1 MQVGTSELVERIWN
15 RDATLWTG
23 ADENRWLGWLD
34 EPLRM
39 QERIEELEA
48 FALSVYEDGLTDV
61 VLAGMGG
68 SSLAPEV
75 LRRTFG
81 AESFHVLDTTHPK
94 AIRALERRLDLGKT
108 LFLVSSKSGSTLETR
123 SHMDYF
129 WEQVADG
136 SHFAAVTDPGSD
148 LERAAGERDFR
159 ATFPGEPTIGGRYSA
174 LSMFGL
180 VPAALM
186 GVDLERFLLRT
197 AEMVEACRL
206 DDGNP
211 GLELG
216 ERLGSG
222 WREGRDKVQI
232 NPNPGGFGL
241 WAEQLIAESTGKQ
254 GKGLVPAP
262 GETGEGPDRQSEEVR
277 VENQYELGQEF
288 FRWEFGTAVA
298 GALIGINPFD
308 QPNVQEAKDRTKA
321 ILDSG
326 DDPELEPEGVPF
338 AGAGEGDYVA
348 ILAFVEPNEENDR
361 RIGALVDRAR
371 TETGCVVTHGY
382 GPRYLHSTGQLHK
395 GGPPSGVFLQVVDDP
410 GEELPIPGQEFGFG
424 RLIRAQAAGDYAA
437 LKERGLRVARARW
450 EDLAV

>member
-1 MQVGTSELVERIWN
+1 MPVGTSELVERIWN

-23 ADENRWLGWLD
+23 ADENRWLSWLD

-48 FALSVYEDGLTDV
+48 FALGVYEDGLTDV
-61 VLAGMGG
+61 VLLGMGG

-75 LRRTFG
+75 LRRTFRV
-81 AESFHVLDTTHPK
+81 ESFHVLDTTHPK
-94 AIRALERRLDLGKT
+94 AVRALERKLDLEKS

-129 WEQVADG
+129 WEQVGDG
-136 SHFAAVTDPGSD
+136 RRFAAVTDPGSD
-148 LERAAGERDFR
+148 LERIAEERGFR
-159 ATFPGEPTIGGRYSA
+159 ATFPGEPMIGGRYSA

-186 GVDLERFLLRT
+186 GVDLERLLLRT

-216 ERLGSG
+216 ERLGTG
-222 WREGRDKVQI
+222 WREGRDKLQI

-262 GETGEGPDRQSEEVR
+262 GETGEAPDRQSEEVR
-277 VENQYELGQEF
+277 VEDPYELGQEF
-288 FRWEFGTAVA
+288 FRWEFATAVA

-326 DDPELEPEGVPF
+326 DDPELEPEGEPF
-338 AGAGEGDYVA
+338 AGAGAGDYVA
-348 ILAFVEPNEENDR
+348 ILAFVEPSEENDR
-361 RIGALVDRAR
+361 RIETLVDRAR
-371 TETGCVVTHGY
+371 KETGCVVTRGY

-395 GGPPSGVFLQVVDDP
+395 GGPPTGVFLQVLDDP

-437 LKERGLRVARARW
+437 LKERGLRVARASW
-450 EDLAV
+450 EDLGV

>member
-23 ADENRWLGWLD
+23 VDENRWLGWLD

-75 LRRTFG
+75 LRQTFG
-81 AESFHVLDTTHPK
+81 AARFHVLDTTHPK
-94 AIRALERRLDLGKT
+94 AIRALEQRLDLGKT

-216 ERLGSG
+216 ERLGTG

-262 GETGEGPDRQSEEVR
+262 GEMGEGPDRQSEEVR

-361 RIGALVDRAR
+361 HIEALVDRAR

>member
-1 MQVGTSELVERIWN
+1 MPVGTSELVERIWN

-23 ADENRWLGWLD
+23 ADENRWLSWLD

-48 FALSVYEDGLTDV
+48 FALGVYEDGLTDV
-61 VLAGMGG
+61 VLVGMGG

-75 LRRTFG
+75 LRRTFRV
-81 AESFHVLDTTHPK
+81 ESFHVLDTTHPK
-94 AIRALERRLDLGKT
+94 AIRALERKLDLEKT

-129 WEQVADG
+129 WEQVGDG
-136 SHFAAVTDPGSD
+136 RRFAAVTDPGSD
-148 LERAAGERDFR
+148 LERIAEERGFR
-159 ATFPGEPTIGGRYSA
+159 ATFPGEPMIGGRYSA

-186 GVDLERFLLRT
+186 GVDLERLLLRT

-216 ERLGSG
+216 ERLGTG
-222 WREGRDKVQI
+222 WREGRDKLQI

-241 WAEQLIAESTGKQ
+241 WAEPLIAESTGKQ

-262 GETGEGPDRQSEEVR
+262 GETGEAPDRQSEEVR
-277 VENQYELGQEF
+277 VEDPYELGQEF
-288 FRWEFGTAVA
+288 FRWEFATAVA

-326 DDPELEPEGVPF
+326 DDPELEPEGEPF
-338 AGAGEGDYVA
+338 AGAGAGDYVA
-348 ILAFVEPNEENDR
+348 ILAFVEPSEENDR
-361 RIGALVDRAR
+361 RIETLVDRAR
-371 TETGCVVTHGY
+371 KETGCVVTRGY

-395 GGPPSGVFLQVVDDP
+395 GGPPTGVFLQVLDDP
-410 GEELPIPGQEFGFG
+410 GEELPIPGLEFGFG

-437 LKERGLRVARARW
+437 LKERGLRVARASW
-450 EDLAV
+450 EDLGV

>member
-216 ERLGSG
+216 ERLGTG

-277 VENQYELGQEF
+277 AENQYELGQEF

-348 ILAFVEPNEENDR
+348 ILAFVEPSEENDR
-361 RIGALVDRAR
+361 RIETLVDRAR
-371 TETGCVVTHGY
+371 KETGCVVTRGY

-395 GGPPSGVFLQVVDDP
+395 GGPPTGVFLQVVDDP

-437 LKERGLRVARARW
+437 LKERGLRVARASW
-450 EDLAV
+450 EDLGV

>member
-23 ADENRWLGWLD
+23 ADESRWLGWLD

-48 FALSVYEDGLTDV
+48 FALRVYEDGLTDV

-75 LRRTFG
+75 IRRTFG

-94 AIRALERRLDLGKT
+94 AIRALERKLDLAKT

-129 WEQVADG
+129 WEQVGDG
-136 SHFAAVTDPGSD
+136 RHFAAVTDPGSD
-148 LERAAGERDFR
+148 LERAAGERGFR

-186 GVDLERFLLRT
+186 GVDLERLLLRT

-216 ERLGSG
+216 ERLGTG
-222 WREGRDKVQI
+222 WSEGRDKLQI

-262 GETGEGPDRQSEEVR
+262 GETGDGPDRQSEEVR
-277 VENQYELGQEF
+277 VEDPYELGQEF

-326 DDPELEPEGVPF
+326 DDPELEPEGEPF

-348 ILAFVEPNEENDR
+348 ILAFVEPSEENDR
-361 RIGALVDRAR
+361 RIETLVDRAR
-371 TETGCVVTHGY
+371 KETECVVTRGY

-395 GGPPSGVFLQVVDDP
+395 GGPPTGVFLQVVDDP

-437 LKERGLRVARARW
+437 LKERGLRVARASW
-450 EDLAV
+450 EDLGV

>member
-1 MQVGTSELVERIWN
+1 MQIGTSELVERVWN

-34 EPLRM
+34 EPMRM

-48 FALSVYEDGLTDV
+48 FALRVYEDGLTNV

-81 AESFHVLDTTHPK
+81 AETFHVLDTTHPK
-94 AIRALERRLDLGKT
+94 AIRALERKLDLAKT

-129 WEQVADG
+129 WEQVGDG
-136 SHFAAVTDPGSD
+136 RHFAAVTDPGSD
-148 LERAAGERDFR
+148 LERTAGERGFR

-186 GVDLERFLLRT
+186 GVDLERLLLRT

-216 ERLGSG
+216 ERLGTG
-222 WREGRDKVQI
+222 WREGRDKLQI

-262 GETGEGPDRQSEEVR
+262 GETGEAPDRQSEEVR
-277 VENQYELGQEF
+277 VEDPYELGQEF

-321 ILDSG
+321 ILESG

-348 ILAFVEPNEENDR
+348 ILAFVEPNEENER
-361 RIGALVDRAR
+361 RIEALVDRAR
-371 TETGCVVTHGY
+371 AETGCVVTHGY

-437 LKERGLRVARARW
+437 LKERGLRVARASW
-450 EDLAV
+450 EDLGV

>member
-1 MQVGTSELVERIWN
+1 MQVGTAELVERIWN

-48 FALSVYEDGLTDV
+48 FALRAYEDGLTNV

-94 AIRALERRLDLGKT
+94 AIRALERKLDLGKT

-129 WEQVADG
+129 WEQLGEG

-148 LERAAGERDFR
+148 LERIAGERGFR

-206 DDGNP
+206 DEGNP

-216 ERLGSG
+216 ERLGTG
-222 WREGRDKVQI
+222 WREGRDKLQI

-254 GKGLVPAP
+254 GKGLVPSP
-262 GETGEGPDRQSEEVR
+262 GETGDGPDRQSEEVR
-277 VENQYELGQEF
+277 VEHPYELGQEF

-326 DDPELEPEGVPF
+326 DDPELEPEGEPF
-338 AGAGEGDYVA
+338 AGAREGDYLA
-348 ILAFVEPNEENDR
+348 ILAFVEPSEENDR
-361 RIGALVDRAR
+361 RLETLAARAR
-371 TETGCVVTHGY
+371 TETGCVVTRGY

-395 GGPPSGVFLQVVDDP
+395 GGPPTGVFLQVVDDP

-424 RLIRAQAAGDYAA
+424 RLLRAQAAGDYAA
-437 LKERGLRVARARW
+437 LKERGLRVARASW
-450 EDLAV
+450 EDLGV

>member
-75 LRRTFG
+75 LRQTFG
-81 AESFHVLDTTHPK
+81 AARFHVLDTTHPK
-94 AIRALERRLDLGKT
+94 AIRALEQRLDLGKT

-216 ERLGSG
+216 ERLGTG

-262 GETGEGPDRQSEEVR
+262 GEMGEGPDRQSEEVR

-361 RIGALVDRAR
+361 HIEALVDRAR